1 VDVKGV
7 FLALALVLG
16 LLLPAPVAADA
27 DLEAA
32 VASATG
38 IVRTHDAELHQ
49 RAHQRVLQIVTD
61 FDHCC
66 LSEGEAEVVGWNAGF
81 SDPVVTMVTGWLGS
95 ADHRDI
101 IVDPAYTRIG
111 CAETVAADRHWFA
124 CVLSVGQE
132 DVPDSQTPVPDP
144 QTPGTLP
151 NTAIGGG

>member
-1 VDVKGV
+1 MTRAIV
-7 FLALALVLG
+7 LALVLG

-32 VASATG
+32 VASAT
-38 IVRTHDAELHQ
+38 IFRAHDAALHE

-66 LSEGEAEVVGWNAGF
+66 LSAGEAEVVGWNAGF
-81 SDPVVTMVTGWLGS
+81 SDPLSAMVAGWLRS

-101 IVDPAYTRIG
+101 IVDPDYTRIG
-111 CAETVAADRHWFA
+111 CAETVADGRHWFA
-124 CVLSVGQE
+124 CVLSVGSTLAPTSAPTSPPAPS
-132 DVPDSQTPVPDP
+132 VP
-144 QTPGTLP
+144 GALP